1 MKMRIGQYA
10 EHWRD
15 MLFSWECW
23 LDHLAVIAALI
34 VLAIVV
40 DTFIVWWKSRGAEL
54 SLWEKIQVAS
64 LLFVPTWWIYVFTQ
78 LYIVGE

>member
-1 MKMRIGQYA
+1 MRMRIGQDS

-15 MLFSWECW
+15 MLASWECW
-23 LDHLAVIAALI
+23 LDHLAVVAALI

-40 DTFIVWWKSRGAEL
+40 DTFIAWWKSQREEL
-54 SLWEKIQVAS
+54 SFWEKIQVAS

-78 LYIVGE
+78 LYIAGE